1 MSGKKFIFIVVQRD
15 LRGIRKL
22 WSLLCS
28 WWWISLCLQSLLQ
41 PQTPGKMR
49 RWNVSPHVVKSNT
62 SHNGTLED
70 SHLGLKTTQR
80 SRTGEN
86 TCHIGLSTQTH
97 RLRGQLRIDIL
108 HTSLNTQKTTD
119 LLIIQTQADN
129 KQLQPDLVYHRD
141 KYLHFASNSSSQAPA
156 LSFSSDMS
164 RCCCCRLLCC

>member
-1 MSGKKFIFIVVQRD
+1 MSNLLVKRRNDKVKRYVGYFFFFSNPCLVSGKKFIFIVVQRD

-70 SHLGLKTTQR
+70 SHLGLKTTQQ

-97 RLRGQLRIDIL
+97 RLRGQLRIDIYL
-108 HTSLNTQKTTD
+108 IEHTKK
-119 LLIIQTQADN
+119 LI
-129 KQLQPDLVYHRD
+129 
-141 KYLHFASNSSSQAPA
+141 SSSFKLKQTTNNCG
-156 LSFSSDMS
+156 LI
-164 RCCCCRLLCC
+164 